1 MFEQLIRESNE
12 RMAQE
17 ETVSSSNQMNDPQTE
32 NSQTSAITAQT
43 TKPSLTEEQKQRML
57 KNRQL
62 AEERRRQKQEE
73 MSESLKNS
81 ESLIIE
87 TKVVTSSQ

>member
-73 MSESLKNS
+73 SLKNS
-81 ESLIIE
+81 ESLINE
-87 TKVVTSSQ
+87 TSSQ